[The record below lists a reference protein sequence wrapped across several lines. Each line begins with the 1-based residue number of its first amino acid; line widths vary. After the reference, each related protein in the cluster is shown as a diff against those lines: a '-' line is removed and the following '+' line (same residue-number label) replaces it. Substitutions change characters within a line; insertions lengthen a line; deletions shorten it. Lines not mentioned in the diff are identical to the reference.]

1 MYNFA
6 IALYVFAVKI
16 ASLFNKKAKLM
27 IAGQKK
33 TFDILKQNIDLQS
46 KYIWFHAASLG
57 EFEQGRPLI
66 EKIKKEKAEYKILL
80 TFFSPSGYEVKKN
93 YPFAEVICYLP
104 FDVKENVKLFL
115 DLANPAMTVFIKY
128 EFWKNYLNELKKRSI
143 PTYIISALFR
153 PNQIFFR
160 SYGKNYRKILEN
172 YNCFFV
178 QDENS
183 KQLLAKYGIHNV
195 IVSGDTRFD
204 RVHEIYEQRKD
215 LPLIDKYLNKAAD
228 SKKTVLIAG
237 STWLKDEELIISY
250 FNQKPDIK
258 LIIAPHEITEN
269 RIQAITSQLKRP
281 YSLYSKVTESTVTE
295 VDCLI
300 IDCFGLLSSIYR
312 YGDIAYIGGGFG
324 VGIHNTLEAAVY
336 SIPVIFGPN
345 YQRFKEA
352 KDLIAAGGG
361 ISISN
366 ANEFNSIV
374 NKLSTD
380 LQLLNETGEKA
391 GKFVCQHLGATERIF
406 GEIKMDEAQQANM

>member
-6 IALYVFAVKI
+6 ITLYVLAVKI
-16 ASLFNKKAKLM
+16 ASLFNKKAKLL
-27 IAGQKK
+27 ITGQKK

-66 EKIKKEKAEYKILL
+66 EKIKKEKTEYKILL

-93 YPFAEVICYLP
+93 YPLAEVICYLP
-104 FDVKENVKLFL
+104 FDIKKNVKIFL
-115 DLANPAMTVFIKY
+115 DLANPAMTIFIKY
-128 EFWKNYLNELKKRSI
+128 EFWKNYLNELKTRSI

-153 PNQIFFR
+153 PNQFFFR
-160 SYGKNYRKILEN
+160 PYGKSYRKILKN
-172 YNCFFV
+172 YNCLFV

-183 KQLLAKYGIHNV
+183 KQLLAKYGIQNV

-215 LPLIDKYLNKAAD
+215 LPLIDKYLNKTTD
-228 SKKTVLIAG
+228 SKETVLVAG
-237 STWLKDEELIISY
+237 STWPKDEELIISY
-250 FNQKPDIK
+250 FNRKPDIK

-269 RIQAITSQLKRP
+269 RIQAIISQLKRP
-281 YSLYSKVTESTVTE
+281 YLLYSKVAESTVTE

-324 VGIHNTLEAAVY
+324 AGIHNTLEAAVY
-336 SIPVIFGPN
+336 SIPVVFGPN

-366 ANEFNSIV
+366 PNGFYRLI
-374 NKLSTD
+374 NKLLSD
-380 LQLLNETGEKA
+380 KCLLIEAGEKA
-391 GKFVCQHLGATERIF
+391 GKFVCQNLGATERVF
-406 GEIKMDEAQQANM
+406 KELKMDEAQ

>member
-6 IALYVFAVKI
+6 IALYVFAVKLV
-16 ASLFNKKAKLM
+16 SPFNKKARLM
-27 IAGQKK
+27 ITGQKK

-66 EKIKKEKAEYKILL
+66 EKIKKEKPEYKILL

-93 YPFAEVICYLP
+93 YPLADVICYLP
-104 FDVKENVKLFL
+104 FDMKKDVKTFL
-115 DLANPAMTVFIKY
+115 DLVNPVMTIFIKY
-128 EFWKNYLNELKKRSI
+128 EFWRNYLNELKNRSI
-143 PTYIISALFR
+143 STYIVSALFR

-160 SYGKNYRKILEN
+160 PYGKNYRKILGN

-183 KQLLAKYGIHNV
+183 KQLLAKYGIRNV
-195 IVSGDTRFD
+195 IVCGDTRFD
-204 RVHEIYEQRKD
+204 RVHEIYGQRKD
-215 LPLIDKYLNKAAD
+215 LPLIDNYLNKT
-228 SKKTVLIAG
+228 SVSQIVLIAG
-237 STWLKDEELIISY
+237 STWPKDEELIISY
-250 FNQKPDIK
+250 FNQKKDIK
-258 LIIAPHEITEN
+258 LIIAPHEITES
-269 RIQAITSQLKRP
+269 RIQTITSQIKRP
-281 YSLYSKVTESTVTE
+281 YLLYSQITESSVAE

-324 VGIHNTLEAAVY
+324 AGIHNTLEAAVY
-336 SIPVIFGPN
+336 SIPVVFGPK

-352 KDLIAAGGG
+352 KDLITAGGG

-366 ANEFNSIV
+366 AGEFNNRI
-374 NKLSTD
+374 NEL
-380 LQLLNETGEKA
+380 LENPHLLNETGEKA
-391 GKFVCQHLGATERIF
+391 GKFVCQNLGATERIF
-406 GEIKMDEAQQANM
+406 KEIKMIETQ